1 MALITFS
8 DVCLSFGGPLLLDHA
23 NLQVEPGERL
33 CLVGRNGEGKTSLL
47 KLIHS
52 EVAPD
57 SGTINFQKG
66 ITIAGL
72 KQEVPR
78 DLEGS
83 VFDIVAKGLEE
94 QGILLSDHHHVSRL
108 LETKGNDNRLLQ
120 QLDRIQQA
128 LDACD
133 GWRMHEQIR
142 KVMEQMRL
150 DPDQAFHQLSAGQ
163 KRRVLLAQALVN
175 HPDVLVLDEPTNHLD
190 VKAIVWLEDFLREF
204 PGTVLFVTH
213 DRMLIR
219 KLATR
224 ILELDRGQLCSWACD
239 YPTYLKRRQEML
251 ENESGQWARFD
262 KKLAK
267 EEVWIRQGIKAR
279 RTRNEG
285 RVKFL
290 MKMREERASRRSIS
304 GTVQMRTQDAGP
316 TGKLV
321 VEAKNLTYAWEK
333 APLIQDFSTT
343 LLRGDRIGI
352 IGPNGAGK
360 TTLLKV
366 LLGDLPVLRGSIKQ
380 GVNLQISY
388 FDQLRSQLDEDRTVQ
403 ENVCDGNDTIMFNGR
418 PRHVIGYLQDFLFSP
433 ERTRSPV
440 RILSGGER
448 NRLLLARLFTIPSN
462 VLVLDEP
469 TNDLDMETLE
479 LLEELLMEY
488 NGTILLV
495 SHDRDFL
502 NNVVTSTLVFEGKG
516 RVIEYVGGYDDWMR
530 KKGTGNIEKTKSFFK
545 QKKKREKAVR
555 PRKLTFKEQRELE
568 TLPESIEAL
577 EAEQETLFQTMSDPE
592 FYRQEGA
599 RVSAMVSRM
608 EEIKRELEKAYARWE
623 ALDAIVESPEGEK
636 LTK

>member
-8 DVCLSFGGPLLLDHA
+8 DICLSFGGPLLLDHA

-47 KLIHS
+47 KLILS

-57 SGTINFQKG
+57 SGKMNFQKG

-72 KQEVPR
+72 TQEVPR

-83 VFDIVAKGLEE
+83 VFDVVAKGLKE
-94 QGILLSDHHHVSRL
+94 QGMLLSDHHHVSRL
-108 LETKGNDNRLLQ
+108 LETQGNDKRLLQ

-190 VKAIVWLEDFLREF
+190 VKAIIRLEDFLREF
-204 PGTVLFVTH
+204 SGTAFFVTH

-224 ILELDRGQLCSWACD
+224 ILELDRGRLSSWACD

-251 ENESGQWARFD
+251 ENEAGQWARFD

-285 RVKFL
+285 RVKSL

-304 GTVQMRTQDAGP
+304 GTVQMKTQDAVP

-321 VEAKNLTYAWEK
+321 VEAKNVTFAWEK
-333 APLIQDFSTT
+333 SPVIRDFSTT
-343 LLRGDRIGI
+343 ILRGDRIGI

-366 LLGDLPVLRGSIKQ
+366 LLGDLPVLQGNIKQ

-403 ENVCDGNDTIMFNGR
+403 ENVGDGNDTIMFNGR

-433 ERTRSPV
+433 ERARSPV

-448 NRLLLARLFTIPSN
+448 NRLLLARLFTTPSN

-516 RVIEYVGGYDDWMR
+516 RVKEYVGGYDDWMR
-530 KKGTGNIEKTKSFFK
+530 QKGSGIIEKPKSSFK
-545 QKKKREKAVR
+545 QKKKREKSVR
-555 PRKLTFKEQRELE
+555 PRKLTFKEQQELE

-577 EAEQETLFQTMSDPE
+577 EGEQETLFQTMSDPE
-592 FYRQEGA
+592 FYKQEGT
-599 RVSAMVSRM
+599 RVSAVVSRM
-608 EEIKRELEKAYARWE
+608 EEIKSELEEAYTRWE
-623 ALDAIVESPEGEK
+623 ALDAIGDGPEN
-636 LTK
+636 